1 MYSPAYQIYRLRS
14 LVVKAILAQ
23 EISWHDRR
31 TTDGLAVRVSE
42 YKKVINQNK
51 EIHLFQSVYVI
62 ET

>member
-1 MYSPAYQIYRLRS
+1 MYTYQIYRLRS

-23 EISWHDRR
+23 EISWHDSR

-42 YKKVINQNK
+42 YKKVINQNQ